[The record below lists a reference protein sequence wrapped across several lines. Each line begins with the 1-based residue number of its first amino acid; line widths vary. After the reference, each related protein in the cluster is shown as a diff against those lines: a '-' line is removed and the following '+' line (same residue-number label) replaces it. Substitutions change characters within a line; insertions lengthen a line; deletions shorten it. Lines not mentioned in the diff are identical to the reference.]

1 MFVEHKYFKIKKLCN
16 SWKEN
21 LKLIH
26 MIGFVSTK
34 FIFVKKKFSFHLK
47 KIMKDFK
54 KWYYL

>member
-16 SWKEN
+16 SWREN

-54 KWYYL
+54 K